1 MLDYLN
7 GYLDN
12 DDIEIIKKQFNK
24 DILNNF
30 EAMKDN
36 VLLILNYLLSI
47 GIKNI
52 KSIILKRPDLFFED
66 LELLKEKVGKYD
78 NNLIK
83 FIFDNDPS
91 SLINL
96 EI

>member
-47 GIKNI
+47 DIKNI
-52 KSIILKRPDLFFED
+52 KNIILKRPDLFFED

>member
-12 DDIEIIKKQFNK
+12 DDFEIIKKQFNK

-47 GIKNI
+47 GIRNI

>member
-12 DDIEIIKKQFNK
+12 DDFEIIKKQFNK

-36 VLLILNYLLSI
+36 VLLIINYLLSI
-47 GIKNI
+47 DIKNI
-52 KSIILKRPDLFFED
+52 KNIILKRPDLFFED

>member
-1 MLDYLN
+1 MFDYLN

-47 GIKNI
+47 GIRNI

>member
-47 GIKNI
+47 GIRNI

-66 LELLKEKVGKYD
+66 LELLKEKVGKYY

>member
-12 DDIEIIKKQFNK
+12 DDFEIIKKQFNK

-47 GIKNI
+47 DIKNI
-52 KSIILKRPDLFFED
+52 KNIILKRPDLFFED

>member
-47 GIKNI
+47 GIRNI

>member
-36 VLLILNYLLSI
+36 VLLIINYLLSI
-47 GIKNI
+47 DIKNI
-52 KSIILKRPDLFFED
+52 KNIILKRPDLFFED

>member
-12 DDIEIIKKQFNK
+12 NDIEIIKKQFNK

-36 VLLILNYLLSI
+36 VLLIINYLLSI
-47 GIKNI
+47 DIKNI
-52 KSIILKRPDLFFED
+52 KNIILKRPDLFFED

>member
-12 DDIEIIKKQFNK
+12 DDFEIIKKQFNK

-47 GIKNI
+47 DIKNI
-52 KSIILKRPDLFFED
+52 KNIILKRPDLFFED

-83 FIFDNDPS
+83 FIFDNDP
-91 SLINL
+91 
-96 EI
+96 

>member
-78 NNLIK
+78 NNIIK
-83 FIFDNDPS
+83 FIFDKDPS